1 MPPIFLTAAEV
12 AERRQETPFRLVD
25 ARPFEAYVSAH
36 AEGAAPLPAATLN
49 PVVGGVRTIV
59 APGALART
67 LRHAGADAAPLVV
80 YGSRGSPDA
89 AHVAWTLR
97 AHGHPATYVL
107 DGSLD
112 DLVGAGLDV
121 ARGHDTPESPVHPFE
136 PAPTRR
142 RIEADELANRL
153 DDPDL
158 YLLDTRRED
167 EVTGRTR
174 AAPRGG
180 HVPGAVHLDWRDA
193 LAPDGRLQP
202 RDRLEALFAEP
213 LAAPE
218 VATYCQ
224 SGVRA
229 AHTALLLEHL
239 GHARVRM
246 YLSSWGEW
254 GGRPDTPV
262 ATGPAR
268 RPGVVPR

>member
-1 MPPIFLTAAEV
+1 M
-12 AERRQETPFRLVD
+12 D
-25 ARPFEAYVSAH
+25 
-36 AEGAAPLPAATLN
+36 
-49 PVVGGVRTIV
+49 GVRTLV
-59 APGALART
+59 GPEALART
-67 LRHAGADAAPLVV
+67 LSEAGVDDAPLAV

-97 AHGHPATYVL
+97 AYGHAAVHVL

-112 DLVGAGLDV
+112 DLLGAGLDV
-121 ARGHDTPESPVHPFE
+121 AQGPDAAPPPGRPFA

-142 RIEADELANRL
+142 RIEADELASRL
-153 DDPDL
+153 GDANL

-180 HVPGAVHLDWRDA
+180 HIPGAAHVDWREA
-193 LAPDGRLQP
+193 LTMDGRLEP
-202 RDRLEALFAEP
+202 ADRLEALFAEP

-239 GHARVRM
+239 GHPRVRM
-246 YLSSWGEW
+246 YLSSWSEW
-254 GGRPDTPV
+254 GGRDDTPV

-268 RPGVVPR
+268 RPAAVPR